1 MERIVNSGEPANR
14 TARLLIVDDHPLVR
28 SGIRSLIQM
37 EDDLD
42 VCGEAEDQ
50 DSALEIIAAENPDI
64 VLVDIS
70 LKNSSGLNLLREIT
84 QNYPGVLTLA
94 VSMHDEY
101 AYAVR
106 CIKAGA
112 KGYIMKQEGTE
123 KILEAIRCVQA
134 GETYLSKAMHQAV
147 VEQLSNP
154 AAAGGSPVEVLSNRE
169 LEVFQ
174 WTGQG
179 KEIQE
184 IAEIMSI
191 SARTVEVHRS
201 HIKKKLGLRTGTEIF
216 QAAYKWLRDS
226 GMLPE

>member
-1 MERIVNSGEPANR
+1 MNKATEDDKTTTGK
-14 TARLLIVDDHPLVR
+14 TRLLIVDDHPLVR

-50 DSALEIIAAENPDI
+50 DAALRLVASEQPDI

-70 LKNSSGLNLLREIT
+70 LKNSSGLNLLKEIT
-84 QNYPGVLTLA
+84 QNYPGVKTLA
-94 VSMHDEY
+94 VSMHDEQT
-101 AYAVR
+101 YAVR
-106 CIKAGA
+106 CMRAGA
-112 KGYIMKQEGTE
+112 KGYVMKQEGTE
-123 KILEAIRCVQA
+123 KILDAIRCVLK
-134 GETYLSKAMHQAV
+134 GETYLSKSMTRVA
-147 VEQLSNP
+147 VEQMSQG
-154 AAAGGSPVEVLSNRE
+154 ASGGSSPVEVLSNRE

-174 WTGQG
+174 YTGQG

-184 IAEIMSI
+184 IAELMKI

-216 QAAYKWLRDS
+216 QSAYEWQRES